1 MRLLDKSISIQEI
14 KRELAFFKFEPVN
27 QEFDQLVTGQPAG
40 AERVRKR
47 GVKNKRVAAFNFG
60 ARAV

>member
-14 KRELAFFKFEPVN
+14 KRELAFFWFEPVN
-27 QEFDQLVTGQPAG
+27 QDFHQLVTGQPAG
-40 AERVRKR
+40 AESVRKR

>member
-1 MRLLDKSISIQEI
+1 MAVKKVQ
-14 KRELAFFKFEPVN
+14 RELAFLWLEPVN

-40 AERVRKR
+40 AESVRKR